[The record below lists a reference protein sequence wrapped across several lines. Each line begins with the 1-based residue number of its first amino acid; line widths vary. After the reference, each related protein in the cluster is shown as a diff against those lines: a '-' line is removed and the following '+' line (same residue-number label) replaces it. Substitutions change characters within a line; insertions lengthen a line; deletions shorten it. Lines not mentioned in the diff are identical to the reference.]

1 MENASKALIIAG
13 AILLSILIIGLGMFI
28 YQQAAGAMKDT
39 GLSDQE
45 IQAFNQKFQQYEGT
59 QKGTQVQA
67 LCELVKTH
75 NLSKTDD
82 ISQQV
87 MIQWDTEVD
96 ATGDSS
102 SVLSDSV
109 DTDDTVAAATEA
121 KAKIRAAYT
130 YNITFTNDKSSGKI
144 YQIGIKQIK
153 K

>member
-28 YQQAAGAMKDT
+28 YQQAAGAMGDT

-45 IQAFNQKFQQYEGT
+45 ITAFNSKFESYEGT
-59 QKGTQVQA
+59 KKGSEVQA
-67 LCELVKTH
+67 LCRLVRNH
-75 NLSKTDD
+75 NLGKSDD
-82 ISQQV
+82 ISEQV

-102 SVLSDSV
+102 AVLTDGA
-109 DTDDTVAAATEA
+109 DTLTPATDAE
-121 KAKIRAAYT
+121 KNTRAAYT
-130 YNITFTNDKSSGKI
+130 YTVTMTRDQSSGKI
-144 YQIGIKQIK
+144 YQIGIKQK